1 MIDKNN
7 IKSASNRKQIEFE
20 INRAA
25 VQTIT
30 SIRTKE
36 KTNIESINKNIND
49 KKNEN
54 NNIEINNEILNSNIN
69 NNEKNNNIE
78 INNNNKNTFNI
89 NNMEEV
95 TYANKDINNEDNNK
109 DNNKDDNKDNNN
121 NNNDNDTNININE
134 GDKKIIN
141 NQVSNEVKNNP
152 PSYSPCSQGN
162 LNITLTSHIKRF
174 DLPLT
179 INNSTLISYI
189 EQKEK
194 GNENILEEKKIEIK
208 EISEAK
214 DVGEIKQKTE
224 KNLFGNNLTISS
236 LNVLIR
242 GEENKKERNLPKN
255 KYNNIVHKEIT
266 DFKISKIK
274 GTENVEINLAENN
287 NNTNINVVNTNNTN
301 ISDLLKSMDK
311 RWKEYEKEFKMRLT
325 YISSNETI
333 FLNKKQYVD
342 ELIKKI
348 NIASTSVKNNS
359 KESYILLKQ
368 DKNNKNNK
376 YIHEVIS
383 PLSSKELETS
393 VNNFIFKNNDND
405 VENSYNF
412 NLDKYNKRTS
422 QNYIYMNNEKK
433 KSKFNNNDSPKK
445 IISDDD
451 IPNNQQIKKESFSP
465 VFIFNQ
471 KQLKYFLDIMEQK
484 SINKED
490 KNNDLIN
497 NKLSSNSDKQK
508 KVENLKNS
516 SNNKQKKLS
525 DINFNIYPVKV
536 EKFEF
541 IHTNAND
548 IDVGG
553 NNLLL
558 NANNNNIDVSNIA
571 LNQSDCNYM
580 KPIKAESEYSYQK
593 LKETEDFSQNTPI
606 SLLQEKYFIYAVS
619 KWAKYSVINP
629 QDQFVIK
636 YFYSSG
642 HPKFDSINLDIT
654 NFTLWIEKIHSKSES
669 KQSLISSNSNYLK
682 TKSNKNNNSKSKV
695 YKSGASIFL
704 NESSYHIDNKKK
716 TKSKPK
722 LDKKKNQ

>member
-7 IKSASNRKQIEFE
+7 IKSASNRKQCELE
-20 INRAA
+20 IIKTA
-25 VQTIT
+25 VETIT

-36 KTNIESINKNIND
+36 KINIQSINKDIID
-49 KKNEN
+49 KKKE
-54 NNIEINNEILNSNIN
+54 NNIEINNKILNSNIN
-69 NNEKNNNIE
+69 NNNENNIKIE
-78 INNNNKNTFNI
+78 INNNKNNINI
-89 NNMEEV
+89 NNMEA
-95 TYANKDINNEDNNK
+95 TYTNKEIKNK
-109 DNNKDDNKDNNN
+109 DNKKNE
-121 NNNDNDTNININE
+121 TNINANV
-134 GDKKIIN
+134 GDNQIKN
-141 NQVSNEVKNNP
+141 NQVSNEIKNNP
-152 PSYSPCSQGN
+152 PSYSPCSQEN

-174 DLPLT
+174 DLPLA
-179 INNSTLISYI
+179 INNSILISYQ
-189 EQKEK
+189 EQKE
-194 GNENILEEKKIEIK
+194 NENIVEEKKIEIK
-208 EISEAK
+208 EISEEK
-214 DVGEIKQKTE
+214 DMGEIKQKSE
-224 KNLFGNNLTISS
+224 KNSFGNNLTISS
-236 LNVLIR
+236 SNLLIR
-242 GEENKKERNLPKN
+242 GIQKINERNLSKN

-274 GTENVEINLAENN
+274 ETEKVEINLAENN
-287 NNTNINVVNTNNTN
+287 NNININAERTNITNV
-301 ISDLLKSMDK
+301 SDLLKSMDK

-333 FLNKKQYVD
+333 FFNKKQYVD

-348 NIASTSVKNNS
+348 NITSTSVKNNS
-359 KESYILLKQ
+359 KESYILIKQ

-376 YIHEVIS
+376 FIYEVIS

-405 VENSYNF
+405 IENSYNF
-412 NLDKYNKRTS
+412 NLEKYNKRTS
-422 QNYIYMNNEKK
+422 QNYIFMNNEKK
-433 KSKFNNNDSPKK
+433 KSKFNSNDSPKK
-445 IISDDD
+445 NTSDDD

-465 VFIFNQ
+465 AFIFNQ

-484 SINKED
+484 GINKEG
-490 KNNDLIN
+490 KNNDNDLIN
-497 NKLSSNSDKQK
+497 NKTSSNSDKQK

-516 SNNKQKKLS
+516 SNNKKNKLS

-541 IHTNAND
+541 IHTNSNE
-548 IDVGG
+548 IGVGG

-558 NANNNNIDVSNIA
+558 NTNNNNIDVSNIA
-571 LNQSDCNYM
+571 LNQSESNYM

-636 YFYSSG
+636 YLYSSG

-682 TKSNKNNNSKSKV
+682 TKSNKINNSKSKV

-704 NESSYHIDNKKK
+704 NESSQLIDNKKK